1 MERIKNKIRN
11 DKKYLRR
18 INKMIIKYIDLENEM
33 IDSDTLLIL
42 QLISKIDEDL
52 TDIIY
57 EINDIKNS

>member
-1 MERIKNKIRN
+1 MKKIKNKIIR
-11 DKKYLRR
+11 DKKHLRK
-18 INKMIIKYIDLENEM
+18 INKIVKKYIGFESEM
-33 IDSDTLLIL
+33 IDSDSLLIL